1 MGDQRS
7 VGTDAEVNRLT
18 SAPSELPERQLDA
31 DSEKTGSGSNRSR
44 SALLA
49 ALAWAVGGIALFYLF
64 LRIAVTKTPSSDPS
78 NSALQAYDMLH
89 GHLLLHGWLLGDVTF
104 WTFELPVMAIVE
116 LFFGLHA
123 IVVGVAEAVVYVIV
137 AAVAIAI
144 AVTDSRGAS
153 RAGRA
158 AVVVAVLAAPTL
170 IGTDMW
176 VPLGLPDHT
185 GSTVFLLVSCLLI
198 DRARGWRVAA
208 PLLCVILCAGQVGD
222 VTVRYVAVPAV
233 ALVCAYRVLAERK
246 LLSRDSANL
255 LAAVVSVPLSL
266 GARAAMLHYGAYL
279 MVAPKTKIAPVSRWQ
294 NNLPITWDAIR
305 ELFGARSAVGAAPAG
320 PVVIFGYACL
330 LATAIGI
337 LRVLW
342 RWRTARRAE
351 QLLVVTIAG
360 NLAVYVL
367 STLPT
372 PNTQHDIVLV
382 LPCGAVL
389 AARALVPHRIAGRL
403 TALAVT
409 AFALTAALLPLSMT
423 ATQQTGGVVSPLAPV
438 TAWLSAQ
445 GLTDGLGNYWQS
457 SAVTLLSGNQVHI
470 SAIHVENTVT
480 FVNGEYGVY
489 GVNNPGITIYPWE
502 TNTLWYDPTRY
513 YANFVLID
521 GRPGQSIAPA
531 AERFFGKPA
540 STHIIGT
547 WVILIYQTNL
557 LTHVTTGRLPP
568 TT

>member
-7 VGTDAEVNRLT
+7 VGTDAVVSGLT
-18 SAPSELPERQLDA
+18 PAPSQVPEQQLDA
-31 DSEKTGSGSNRSR
+31 ASEKTGSGRNRR
-44 SALLA
+44 HRALLA
-49 ALAWAVGGIALFYLF
+49 ALAWVVGGLALFYLF

-116 LFFGLHA
+116 LFFGLHT

-208 PLLCVILCAGQVGD
+208 PLLCVILAAGQIGD

-255 LAAVVSVPLSL
+255 LAAIASVPLSL
-266 GARAAMLHYGAYL
+266 GARAQMLHYGAYL
-279 MVAPKTKIAPVSRWQ
+279 MVTPRNKIAPVSRWQ
-294 NNLPITWDAIR
+294 SNLPVTWNAIR
-305 ELFGARSAVGAAPAG
+305 ELFGAQSAVGSPAAG
-320 PVVIFGYACL
+320 PAVIFGYACL

-423 ATQQTGGVVSPLAPV
+423 ANQPTGVSPWTPV
-438 TAWLSAQ
+438 TAWLTAN
-445 GLTDGLGNYWQS
+445 GLTDGLGGYWQA
-457 SAVTLLSGNQVHI
+457 SAVTLLSGNQIHV
-470 SAIHVENTVT
+470 SAIHVENAVT
-480 FVNGEYGVY
+480 YVNAEYGVY
-489 GVNNPGITIYPWE
+489 GVNNPGIAMYPWE
-502 TNTLWYDPTRY
+502 TNTLWYDYTQH
-513 YANFVLID
+513 YANFVIID
-521 GRPGQSIAPA
+521 GRPGQSIAPSV
-531 AERFFGKPA
+531 ERFFGKPA

-557 LTHVTTGRLPP
+557 LTHVTLGRLPP
-568 TT
+568 TS